1 MPSQTHEVL
10 VSLFRDCPAL
20 GLALMQRGTGVT
32 MADSVIARQTAAEFT
47 DLRPAEY
54 RADVVIRLE
63 RDDAKDGDPPAGM
76 IIVEVQL
83 ERDGDKLYSWPMY
96 EASARARLRC
106 PTTLLVITLD
116 PSVASWCRKPIVL
129 GPSGSASRPVVLG
142 PHQLPRIDD
151 EETARQLPELAVL
164 TAAAH
169 SENADSAEAVATALT
184 VCEELDRE
192 RAAVYAD
199 LLLSRLSKAAAHAL
213 EAVMETRKYSYQS
226 EFARK
231 YFGQGLAK
239 GREEGLAEGR
249 EEGLAEGREEGLAEG
264 REEGLAEGREEGLR
278 AMLR

>member
-1 MPSQTHEVL
+1 
-10 VSLFRDCPAL
+10 
-20 GLALMQRGTGVT
+20 
-32 MADSVIARQTAAEFT
+32 
-47 DLRPAEY
+47 
-54 RADVVIRLE
+54 
-63 RDDAKDGDPPAGM
+63 
-76 IIVEVQL
+76 
-83 ERDGDKLYSWPMY
+83 
-96 EASARARLRC
+96 
-106 PTTLLVITLD
+106 LVITLD

-169 SENADSAEAVATALT
+169 SENADGAEAVATALT

-192 RAAVYAD
+192 RATIYAD

-249 EEGLAEGREEGLAEG
+249 EEGL
-264 REEGLAEGREEGLR
+264 R
-278 AMLR
+278 AMLRLQLSQRFGQLPGAIAVRVDRAGQADLERWSRRLIPAESLDDVFDEPTR